1 MATVNTEEKVLD
13 MLEDICDDDAV
24 REERDIDLFDAGL
37 LDSMAA
43 IELLVAIE
51 EEFGVQIAP
60 TAVDRDE
67 MNTVNKIIHQ
77 IEVRLGA
84 RARRRGL
91 LRACILLRNV
101 FVRGSSQALA
111 LPLLHGLPWCFCLQR
126 YSSGFFSFRPTVR
139 RQHRCIRH
147 SRW

>member
-1 MATVNTEEKVLD
+1 MSTVNTEEKVLD
-13 MLEDICDDDAV
+13 MLEDICDDDVV

-77 IEVRLGA
+77 IEVRL
-84 RARRRGL
+84 
-91 LRACILLRNV
+91 
-101 FVRGSSQALA
+101 
-111 LPLLHGLPWCFCLQR
+111 
-126 YSSGFFSFRPTVR
+126 
-139 RQHRCIRH
+139 
-147 SRW
+147 

>member
-13 MLEDICDDDAV
+13 MLEGICDDDAV
-24 REERDIDLFDAGL
+24 REECDIDLFDAGL

-77 IEVRLGA
+77 IEVRL
-84 RARRRGL
+84 
-91 LRACILLRNV
+91 
-101 FVRGSSQALA
+101 
-111 LPLLHGLPWCFCLQR
+111 
-126 YSSGFFSFRPTVR
+126 
-139 RQHRCIRH
+139 
-147 SRW
+147 

>member
-13 MLEDICDDDAV
+13 MLEDTCDDDAV

-77 IEVRLGA
+77 IEVRL
-84 RARRRGL
+84 
-91 LRACILLRNV
+91 
-101 FVRGSSQALA
+101 
-111 LPLLHGLPWCFCLQR
+111 
-126 YSSGFFSFRPTVR
+126 
-139 RQHRCIRH
+139 
-147 SRW
+147 

>member
-1 MATVNTEEKVLD
+1 MATANIEEKVLD

-51 EEFGVQIAP
+51 EDFGVQIAP
-60 TAVDRDE
+60 TAVDREE

-77 IEVRLGA
+77 IEVRL
-84 RARRRGL
+84 
-91 LRACILLRNV
+91 
-101 FVRGSSQALA
+101 
-111 LPLLHGLPWCFCLQR
+111 
-126 YSSGFFSFRPTVR
+126 
-139 RQHRCIRH
+139 
-147 SRW
+147 

>member
-1 MATVNTEEKVLD
+1 MATVNIEEKVLG

-51 EEFGVQIAP
+51 EDFGVQIAP

-77 IEVRLGA
+77 IKVRL
-84 RARRRGL
+84 
-91 LRACILLRNV
+91 
-101 FVRGSSQALA
+101 
-111 LPLLHGLPWCFCLQR
+111 
-126 YSSGFFSFRPTVR
+126 
-139 RQHRCIRH
+139 
-147 SRW
+147 

>member
-1 MATVNTEEKVLD
+1 MTTANIEEKVLD
-13 MLEDICDDDAV
+13 MLEDICDDDVV

-51 EEFGVQIAP
+51 EDFGVQIAP

-77 IEVRLGA
+77 IEVRL
-84 RARRRGL
+84 
-91 LRACILLRNV
+91 
-101 FVRGSSQALA
+101 
-111 LPLLHGLPWCFCLQR
+111 
-126 YSSGFFSFRPTVR
+126 
-139 RQHRCIRH
+139 
-147 SRW
+147 

>member
-13 MLEDICDDDAV
+13 MLEDICDDDAI

-77 IEVRLGA
+77 IEVRL
-84 RARRRGL
+84 
-91 LRACILLRNV
+91 
-101 FVRGSSQALA
+101 
-111 LPLLHGLPWCFCLQR
+111 
-126 YSSGFFSFRPTVR
+126 
-139 RQHRCIRH
+139 
-147 SRW
+147 

>member
-51 EEFGVQIAP
+51 EEFGVQIVP

-77 IEVRLGA
+77 IEVRL
-84 RARRRGL
+84 
-91 LRACILLRNV
+91 
-101 FVRGSSQALA
+101 
-111 LPLLHGLPWCFCLQR
+111 
-126 YSSGFFSFRPTVR
+126 
-139 RQHRCIRH
+139 
-147 SRW
+147 

>member
-24 REERDIDLFDAGL
+24 HEERDIDLFDAGL

-77 IEVRLGA
+77 IEVRL
-84 RARRRGL
+84 
-91 LRACILLRNV
+91 
-101 FVRGSSQALA
+101 
-111 LPLLHGLPWCFCLQR
+111 
-126 YSSGFFSFRPTVR
+126 
-139 RQHRCIRH
+139 
-147 SRW
+147 

>member
-43 IELLVAIE
+43 IELLVGIE
-51 EEFGVQIAP
+51 DEFGVQIAP

-77 IEVRLGA
+77 IEVRL
-84 RARRRGL
+84 
-91 LRACILLRNV
+91 
-101 FVRGSSQALA
+101 
-111 LPLLHGLPWCFCLQR
+111 
-126 YSSGFFSFRPTVR
+126 
-139 RQHRCIRH
+139 
-147 SRW
+147 